1 MATELTELSG
11 LELAARIAAR
21 DVSPVEVVRAVYE
34 RLDATEPA
42 WNCFVLRTAERAL
55 AEAQVAEREI
65 AAGHYRGPLHGLPLA
80 VKDNIAVAGTVTAAG
95 AKFLDD
101 NVTPDDAE
109 AVRRLAAAGA
119 IVVGKTNL
127 HELALGSSTINPWWG
142 ATRNPWHTDYI
153 PGGSSGGTA
162 AAVAGRQVP
171 LGLGTDSAGS
181 IRMPASVSGC
191 VGLKPTH
198 GRVSQRG
205 LVASLTVTTDH
216 IGPMTRTVADA
227 ALMLEAMAGHDPRD
241 PFSLDRPVP
250 AYREA
255 LGRDLRGVRVGVPTN
270 YYFDLLDPEVEAGVR
285 AAIRELAG
293 LGAELVDVTIPDL
306 EAMMQAR
313 VGLGGEGLAFVTPY
327 LRARPEQFSE
337 ELRTRLLTAHFVL
350 ARDYARANRVRR
362 LLMERFAAAFRTVD
376 LLAAPATIIPAYPIA
391 DNQVTVRDYRTGQD
405 VQLGTAN
412 VLIRNTATHNLSGLP
427 SISVPAGFTARG
439 LPFGLMLTGRPFD
452 EALVLAAAHAY
463 EQATPWHKRRPAE
476 PSLRL
481 AGRSQK

>member
-1 MATELTELSG
+1 MSSELTELSA
-11 LELAARIAAR
+11 LELAPRIAAR
-21 DVSPVEVVRAVYE
+21 EVSPVEVVRATYE
-34 RLDATEPA
+34 RLDATEPT
-42 WNCFVLRTAERAL
+42 WNCFVERTAERAL
-55 AEAQVAEREI
+55 AEAQAAEREI
-65 AAGHYRGPLHGLPLA
+65 AAGQYRGPLHGLPLA
-80 VKDNIAVAGTVTAAG
+80 VKDNIAVANTVTAAG
-95 AKFLDD
+95 AKFLHD
-101 NVTPDDAE
+101 NLTPDDAE

-142 ATRNPWHTDYI
+142 ATHNPWDPTYV

-162 AAVAGRQVP
+162 AAVAGRQVA

-198 GRVSQRG
+198 GRVSVRG

-227 ALMLEAMAGHDPRD
+227 ALMLEAMAGYDPQD
-241 PFSLDRPVP
+241 PFSVDRPVP
-250 AYREA
+250 AYRAA

-270 YYFDLLDPEVEAGVR
+270 YYFDLVDPEVEAGVR

-293 LGAELVDVTIPDL
+293 LGAELVEVTIPDL

-313 VGLGGEGLAFVTPY
+313 AGLGGEGLAFVTPY
-327 LRARPEQFSE
+327 LRSRPEQFSP
-337 ELRTRLLTAHFVL
+337 ELRLRLLAAHFIL

-362 LLMERFAAAFRTVD
+362 LLMERFAATLRTVD
-376 LLAAPATIIPAYPIA
+376 LLAAPATIIPAYPISA
-391 DNQVTVRDYRTGQD
+391 DRVTVRDNRTGQD
-405 VQLGTAN
+405 VALDTTH
-412 VLIRNTATHNLSGLP
+412 VLIRNTSTGNLTGLP

-439 LPFGLMLTGRPFD
+439 LPFGLMLTGRPF
-452 EALVLAAAHAY
+452 EEELVLAAAHAY
-463 EQATPWHKRRPAE
+463 EQATPWHTRRPAE
-476 PSLRL
+476 PTL
-481 AGRSQK
+481 AASAAE

>member
-1 MATELTELSG
+1 MSTELTELTG
-11 LELAARIAAR
+11 LELAPRIAAR
-21 DVSPVEVVRAVYE
+21 EVSPVEVVRAVYD
-34 RLDATEPA
+34 RLDATEPV
-42 WNCFVLRTAERAL
+42 WNCFVLRTADRAL
-55 AEAQVAEREI
+55 AEAQAAEREI

-80 VKDNIAVAGTVTAAG
+80 VKDNVAVADTVTAAG
-95 AKFLDD
+95 AKFLHD
-101 NVTPDDAE
+101 NVTPDDAV
-109 AVRRLAAAGA
+109 ALQRLARAGA

-142 ATRNPWHTDYI
+142 ATRNPWNTDYI

-191 VGLKPTH
+191 VGLKATH
-198 GRVSQRG
+198 GRVSMRG

-227 ALMLEAMAGHDPRD
+227 ALMLEAMAGYDPRD
-241 PFSLDRPVP
+241 PFSIDRPVP
-250 AYREA
+250 AYRAA
-255 LGRDLRGVRVGVPTN
+255 LGRDLTGLRVGVPTN
-270 YYFDLLDPEVEAGVR
+270 YYFDLIDPEVEAGVR

-293 LGAELVDVTIPDL
+293 LGAELVEVTIPDL

-313 VGLGGEGLAFVTPY
+313 IGLAGDGLAFVTPY
-327 LRARPEQFSE
+327 LRSRPEQFSE
-337 ELRTRLLTAHFVL
+337 ELRLRLLTAHFVL

-362 LLMERFAAAFRTVD
+362 LLMERFAAVFRTVD

-391 DNQVTVRDYRTGQD
+391 DHQVTVRDNRTGQD
-405 VQLGTAN
+405 VPIGTAN

-439 LPFGLMLTGRPFD
+439 LPFGLMLTGRPF
-452 EALVLAAAHAY
+452 EEELLLAAAHAY
-463 EQATPWHKRRPAE
+463 EQATPWHTRRPGE
-476 PSLRL
+476 PAL
-481 AGRSQK
+481 AASAAD